1 MSKIMLFINLVL
13 SSVILAWISV
23 AYFEYKK
30 QSDKHSPIP
39 SIDITYLPISP
50 LLTEEQRGVQ
60 ISTSYSVN
68 ADTKFSSK
76 LIYLSAPPVSELS
89 DNLLHLNLT
98 AALSKISIENQ
109 NISLRAIDSFSSNA
123 PLIGHRFKENAQSLT
138 TSRSTEFSM
147 NIDPPILVR
156 LTYFAPKTTLP
167 SQIPSP
173 SQLSTSAPVTPI
185 AEFSDKTLIKMAS
198 KSGAISFKRPSFKQ
212 IKLQNLR
219 SNLKSPQVIRRPSF
233 EDVEDKAEMQIKK
246 YERMLSLAYHPKQ
259 KPMDEQANLHSEKT
273 PNHKYFIAIGV
284 FAQPSNLDKNI
295 NKIISH
301 NLPVTVAN
309 LLPGHPRLRKL
320 ASGPFIDKAEAL
332 EVLNSIKALGY
343 SDAYLQKA
351 KR

>member
-1 MSKIMLFINLVL
+1 MSKIMLFTNLLL

-30 QSDKHSPIP
+30 QSDKDSAIP

-50 LLTEEQRGVQ
+50 LLSEEQRGVQ

-68 ADTKFSSK
+68 ADTKISSK
-76 LIYLSAPPVSELS
+76 LIYLSTPPVSELS
-89 DNLLHLNLT
+89 DNLLHLNLN
-98 AALSKISIENQ
+98 AALSKITIENQ
-109 NISLRAIDSFSSNA
+109 NISLFAIDFFSPNA
-123 PLIGHRFKENAQSLT
+123 PLIGQRFKENAQSLT
-138 TSRSTEFSM
+138 SSRSTEFSM

-156 LTYFAPKTTLP
+156 LTNFDPNTTLP
-167 SQIPSP
+167 SQIPDP

-185 AEFSDKTLIKMAS
+185 AEFSNKILIKMAS
-198 KSGAISFKRPSFKQ
+198 QVGAISFKRPLFKQ

-219 SNLKSPQVIRRPSF
+219 SHLNAPQVIRLPSF
-233 EDVEDKAEMQIKK
+233 DEVEEKAEMQIKK
-246 YERMLSLAYHPKQ
+246 YDRMLSMAYHSKQ
-259 KPMDEQANLHSEKT
+259 KPVDEQANLHSEKT
-273 PNHKYFIAIGV
+273 PNHKYVIAIGV

-295 NKIISH
+295 NKILSH
-301 NLPVTVAN
+301 NLPVTVSN
-309 LLPGHPRLRKL
+309 LLPGNPRLRQIS
-320 ASGPFIDKAEAL
+320 SGPFIDKAEAL